1 MFKHLLSCM
10 SLGTPSVAAAATD
23 FEPQRTYAVIAGVL
37 EWPADKAIGGFAK
50 ENRKDREL
58 YDTLERIGVP
68 KEHMTLLLDEQATFE
83 GMCKALSTVL
93 EHTTP
98 DSTFV
103 FYYAGHGGRDSFLN
117 YDYVVNEKEKCC
129 FYHAE
134 ITEAVKKHFKGRNVL
149 LLADCCHSGGLG
161 VVANNLAA
169 AGFKAASLTSADIT
183 VGSTGNWTF
192 TQSILDALN
201 GSVLFDSDNDGFITL
216 GETAAEVASE
226 MAFRESQPFG
236 YTLAG
241 IPDSWRLCRTSGAP
255 LSQGPA
261 PGSFQLKE
269 YVKAPDEKDTRV
281 GRIVGWETG
290 RYLVEFYGYSEKKRV
305 VCEPAQL
312 GAITL
317 KTYEP
322 GKMVTVSWRKEPVA
336 AKVVKQ
342 QNGFHL
348 VSYIGW
354 PSDKWVPAT
363 IIATDSGNKRYY
375 IHYVGDE
382 AVWDEW
388 VTDNRM
394 KRIDPAE

>member
-1 MFKHLLSCM
+1 MKTRDASASALPATREKHTVRLAGGPTANIYGGEKTAMFTHLLSCM

-23 FEPQRTYAVIAGVL
+23 LEPQRTYAVI
-37 EWPADKAIGGFAK
+37 
-50 ENRKDREL
+50 
-58 YDTLERIGVP
+58 
-68 KEHMTLLLDEQATFE
+68 
-83 GMCKALSTVL
+83 
-93 EHTTP
+93 
-98 DSTFV
+98 
-103 FYYAGHGGRDSFLN
+103 
-117 YDYVVNEKEKCC
+117 
-129 FYHAE
+129 
-134 ITEAVKKHFKGRNVL
+134 TEAVKKQFKGGNVL
-149 LLADCCHSGGLG
+149 LLADCCHSGGPG

-192 TQSILDALN
+192 IQSILDALN

-216 GETAAEVASE
+216 
-226 MAFRESQPFG
+226 
-236 YTLAG
+236 
-241 IPDSWRLCRTSGAP
+241 
-255 LSQGPA
+255 
-261 PGSFQLKE
+261 
-269 YVKAPDEKDTRV
+269 
-281 GRIVGWETG
+281 
-290 RYLVEFYGYSEKKRV
+290 
-305 VCEPAQL
+305 
-312 GAITL
+312 

-322 GKMVTVSWRKEPVA
+322 GKTVTVSWRKEPVA

-394 KRIDPAE
+394 KRIDPAA